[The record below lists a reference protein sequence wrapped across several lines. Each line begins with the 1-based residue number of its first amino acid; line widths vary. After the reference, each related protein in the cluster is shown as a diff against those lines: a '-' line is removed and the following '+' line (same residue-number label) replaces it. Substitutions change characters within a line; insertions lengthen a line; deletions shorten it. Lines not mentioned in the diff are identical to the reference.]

1 MKNVLTIG
9 GGVLTIVAMF
19 LTLIK
24 AGGFEFTG
32 MQLPDNVGYFYIGCG
47 AVIVI
52 VGFVGKKGLN
62 ILSLLLGLV
71 VTGLAIKYMMDVKGE
86 DASIGIGLW
95 VMLAG
100 GVLAALGSVTAL
112 MQKKV

>member
-19 LTLIK
+19 LAFVK
-24 AGGFEFTG
+24 GGGIEVTG
-32 MQLPDNVGYFYIGCG
+32 MQLPNNVGYFYIGCG
-47 AVIVI
+47 AVITI
-52 VGFVGKKGLN
+52 VGLVGKRGLN

-71 VTGLAIKYMMDVKGE
+71 VTGLAIKYQMDAKTE
-86 DASIGIGLW
+86 YTSAGIGLW

-100 GVLAALGSVTAL
+100 GVLAALGSVMAL